1 MKITFFFTHQNH
13 TTNFYSLL
21 YYYSIFSINTSIYIT
36 IYILFIDFYS
46 VEIYLY
52 YSSITKQNFCF
63 CFDQSSTATLFFTI
77 SVGSS
82 IFSSGFLA
90 KKKLLFHSFFFFAT
104 IHSFFSMCLM
114 AERHQIL
121 TVLQASRSSTE

>member
-90 KKKLLFHSFFFFAT
+90 KKKLLFHSFFFFCYDPFLFQHVLNGRKASDS
-104 IHSFFSMCLM
+104 HCL
-114 AERHQIL
+114 
-121 TVLQASRSSTE
+121 TSLQKLY